1 MIRRL
6 KQMAFRAFLAHYRR
20 KLARRHVEIHP
31 SAIINKMPD
40 LRLAKGSRLILH
52 EDVTLTSNGRHNPLL
67 LHPVTLRTLTPQAV
81 IEFMPHSGITGSS
94 IVCANRVTIGEY
106 TVIGA
111 NTLIYDSFGHTYS
124 EENGWSSPRA
134 LTGNPISIGSKC
146 FIGVNCIIMGG
157 VTIGDNCL
165 VSAGTVVTADIPAGH
180 KAFGNPMQIEPLPKA
195 LGGSGAEQPDVA
207 CAHETD
213 GAKPSPEDFLAAMK
227 DALEFDFEMGMDDEF
242 REYEDWDSIA
252 FLSLSS
258 CMKEDYGVD
267 FNTEVYNKVATWRDI
282 YNLLP

>member
-1 MIRRL
+1 MIQRL
-6 KQMAFRAFLAHYRR
+6 KQIAFRALLTHYRR
-20 KLARRHVEIHP
+20 KLARRRVELHP
-31 SAIINKMPD
+31 SSIINKMPD

-52 EDVTLTSNGRHNPLL
+52 EHVTLTSNGRHNPLL
-67 LHPVTLRTLTPQAV
+67 LHPVMLRTLTPQAV
-81 IEFMPHSGITGSS
+81 IEFMPHSGITGST

-134 LTGNPISIGSKC
+134 LTGNPITIGKKC
-146 FIGVNCIIMGG
+146 FIGVNCIVMGG

-180 KAFGNPMQIEPLPKA
+180 KAFGNPMQIEPLPRA
-195 LGGSGAEQPDVA
+195 LGGGGAELSTA
-207 CAHETD
+207 
-213 GAKPSPEDFLAAMK
+213 GAPGGGGGKPSQEAFLAAMK

-267 FNTEVYNKVATWRDI
+267 FNTEVYNKIATWREV
-282 YNLLP
+282 YNLLH

>member
-1 MIRRL
+1 MIHQL
-6 KQMAFRAFLAHYRR
+6 KQFAFRAFLAHYRR
-20 KLARRHVEIHP
+20 KLARRHVVLHP
-31 SAIINKMPD
+31 TTIINKMPD

-67 LHPVTLRTLTPQAV
+67 LHPVMLRTLTPQAV
-81 IEFMPHSGITGSS
+81 IEFMPHSGITGST

-134 LTGNPISIGSKC
+134 LTGNPISIGKKC
-146 FIGVNCIIMGG
+146 FIGVNCIVMGG

-195 LGGSGAEQPDVA
+195 LGGGGAEPSTA
-207 CAHETD
+207 GTP
-213 GAKPSPEDFLAAMK
+213 GNGGGKPSPEAFLAAMK

-267 FNTEVYNKVATWRDI
+267 FNTEVYNKVATWREV